1 MLFFSRA
8 FWIKSFSSKGIYI
21 IWQLA
26 ICFQERDKNQSGRIT
41 LEQLEDIF
49 RIYQVDLDE
58 KTIAKVTDE
67 RGEVSKE
74 DFVRIALENKLLDF
88 GNVMGGD
95 HIKNT
100 QKKISKNS
108 NYTTGQEIPSGK
120 VKIHLTRFEDMMLS
134 KHRNVKRIFA
144 TANINIR
151 IEKWCNAVMQYFIS
165 LNFYQKYVFVT
176 CTKFKLY
183 DTWYDTH
190 TEWW

>member
-1 MLFFSRA
+1 M
-8 FWIKSFSSKGIYI
+8 
-21 IWQLA
+21 
-26 ICFQERDKNQSGRIT
+26 
-41 LEQLEDIF
+41 EQLEDIF

-108 NYTTGQEIPSGK
+108 NYATGQEIPSGK
-120 VKIHLTRFEDMMLS
+120 VKIHLTQFEDMMLS
-134 KHRNVKRIFA
+134 KH
-144 TANINIR
+144 
-151 IEKWCNAVMQYFIS
+151 
-165 LNFYQKYVFVT
+165 
-176 CTKFKLY
+176 
-183 DTWYDTH
+183 
-190 TEWW
+190 

>member
-1 MLFFSRA
+1 MSFQFPNSQFGDNGVLTDVVLF
-8 FWIKSFSSKGIYI
+8 KSLLNKMIFIERNLYYLTIGN
-21 IWQLA
+21 
-26 ICFQERDKNQSGRIT
+26 CFQERDKNQSGRIT

-120 VKIHLTRFEDMMLS
+120 VKIHLTRFEDMILS
-134 KHRNVKRIFA
+134 KH
-144 TANINIR
+144 
-151 IEKWCNAVMQYFIS
+151 
-165 LNFYQKYVFVT
+165 
-176 CTKFKLY
+176 
-183 DTWYDTH
+183 
-190 TEWW
+190 

>member
-1 MLFFSRA
+1 M
-8 FWIKSFSSKGIYI
+8 
-21 IWQLA
+21 
-26 ICFQERDKNQSGRIT
+26 
-41 LEQLEDIF
+41 EQLEDIF

-120 VKIHLTRFEDMMLS
+120 VRTHLTRFEDVMLN
-134 KHRNVKRIFA
+134 KHWNENRIFA

-151 IEKWCNAVMQYFIS
+151 IEKGRNAVMQNFIS
-165 LNFYQKYVFVT
+165 LNFKCVFLINNCVQIQI
-176 CTKFKLY
+176 L
-183 DTWYDTH
+183 
-190 TEWW
+190 

>member
-1 MLFFSRA
+1 MLFFSKA
-8 FWIKSFSSKGIYI
+8 FRIKSFSSKGIYI
-21 IWQLA
+21 IWRLA

-120 VKIHLTRFEDMMLS
+120 VKNHLTRFEDMMLN
-134 KHRNVKRIFA
+134 KHWNGNRIFA

-151 IEKWCNAVMQYFIS
+151 IEKGCNAVMQNFIS
-165 LNFYQKYVFVT
+165 LNLKCVFVINN
-176 CTKFKLY
+176 
-183 DTWYDTH
+183 
-190 TEWW
+190 